1 MKVEKKSLLQKM
13 IKNLIFVFLL
23 NLIFVFHCDTSIS
36 KLTIDVLKDF
46 ENYKTANLL
55 NSTHFSCDN
64 GERILDIEK
73 FNDDFCDCK
82 DGSDENSNSFFLLF
96 E

>member
-13 IKNLIFVFLL
+13 IKNWILVFLL
-23 NLIFVFHCDTSIS
+23 NFIFVFYCDTSIS
-36 KLTIDVLKDF
+36 KLNIDVLKDF
-46 ENYKTANLL
+46 ENYKTINHL

-64 GERILDIEK
+64 GERILDIDR

-82 DGSDENSNSFFLLF
+82 DGSDENSNWFFLLF